1 MRPTILS
8 TITLLP
14 LLLPLTT
21 THPTHHDI
29 SSSSSNSNSNTI
41 TPGHAI
47 ILNTCAFPIYSWSV
61 SSSVGPQI
69 TIPAAAPST
78 SRNTTYSNYTE
89 SYHHDPQ
96 TGGVSIKLTT
106 LRNGLYTGAPQTIFA
121 YNFEEGQNQV
131 WFDLS
136 DVFGDPFKG
145 RRVVFVGIDDFDV
158 GGLVV
163 VMVGGRWLWRM
174 SGSEVGDVERE
185 ADAGCERCL
194 D

>member
-1 MRPTILS
+1 MFRHQALVYPIQLS
-8 TITLLP
+8 GKDQCDSTGRDVMTVLKLVIFSAQVPATRR
-14 LLLPLTT
+14 
-21 THPTHHDI
+21 
-29 SSSSSNSNSNTI
+29 
-41 TPGHAI
+41 HAI
-47 ILNTCAFPIYSWSV
+47 ILNTCAFPIYAWSV

-69 TIPAAAPST
+69 TIPAAVPST

-89 SYHHDPQ
+89 PYHHDPQ

-145 RRVVFVGIDDFDV
+145 RRVSVQVRGPLGD
-158 GGLVV
+158 GGGWEESIVWEDGVPGAGSQVRVVSAERDLVV
-163 VMVGGRWLWRM
+163 RLC
-174 SGSEVGDVERE
+174 S
-185 ADAGCERCL
+185 
-194 D
+194 